1 MELDEVVQF
10 AEAAVASEVQGEFR
24 IRSALQIL
32 IAMLLTGLVLVA
44 GYGAVLAAQLDPAHA
59 KGTSSTFT
67 PVEPLPMPT
76 DAPVDLL
83 PVTFDPP
90 SSPDRPTGSCSV
102 EVGGEASDMPELSV
116 AVFDQ
121 RSGAL
126 LASKALDNSQLPQVL
141 AFNLPVGL
149 HPIYLT
155 RGVSRARISYVDRAI
170 LEVIAGEG
178 TTAAATRL
186 SNTTFDLTVLL
197 QDTDVIPAK
206 IPVWIRRVDD
216 PKWRH
221 SESSGFAA
229 VESLMLSDDRGRVT
243 FAGLARG
250 SYSLNMQGFE
260 PTDAEPGRLVFDIE
274 AVEQPLTIPGNVR

>member
-1 MELDEVVQF
+1 
-10 AEAAVASEVQGEFR
+10 
-24 IRSALQIL
+24 
-32 IAMLLTGLVLVA
+32 
-44 GYGAVLAAQLDPAHA
+44 
-59 KGTSSTFT
+59 
-67 PVEPLPMPT
+67 
-76 DAPVDLL
+76 
-83 PVTFDPP
+83 
-90 SSPDRPTGSCSV
+90 
-102 EVGGEASDMPELSV
+102 MPELSV

-126 LASKALDNSQLPQVL
+126 LASKALGNSQLPQVL